1 MRVLSSFVG
10 CTGCLESDECS
21 AAPRGRGRELEAGS
35 WLAGVRPSLAS
46 SGPWARCV
54 CMAWGSEGEASKEE
68 EDSSSIWHVLCN
80 PRRDR
85 ITLSLR

>member
-46 SGPWARCV
+46 SGPWA
-54 CMAWGSEGEASKEE
+54 
-68 EDSSSIWHVLCN
+68 SSVF
-80 PRRDR
+80 
-85 ITLSLR
+85 LSHPWARAPSPPALVGQ